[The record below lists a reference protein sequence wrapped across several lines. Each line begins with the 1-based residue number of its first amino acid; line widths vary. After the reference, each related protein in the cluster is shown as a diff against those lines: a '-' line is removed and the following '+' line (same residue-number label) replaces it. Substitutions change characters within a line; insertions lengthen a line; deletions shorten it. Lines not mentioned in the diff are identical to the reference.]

1 VAASNI
7 THRHLM
13 LATSAAKP
21 FDGPGWLYELKY
33 DGYRVLAIRRGAKTR
48 LLSRRGSDLAACFP
62 EIVAGLDKLPDIVLD
77 GELVILDR
85 GGKPQLDRLRRR
97 ARLKNEISILNAAH
111 WEPAAI
117 LVFDILRLG
126 AKDLRK
132 LPLLKRREI
141 ARTALHRAMGSFK
154 RIRLVQQ
161 VGGTGSGLYQ
171 AAAALGLEGIVA
183 KRADSPYRAGRSKDW
198 VKIRTSRSG

>member
-13 LATSAAKP
+13 LARSAPGP

-33 DGYRVLAIRRGAKTR
+33 DGYRVLALRRGTKTK
-48 LLSRRGSDLAACFP
+48 LLSRRGDDLASRFP
-62 EIVAGLDKLPDIVLD
+62 EIVAGLNKLPDIVLD

-85 GGKPQLDRLRRR
+85 SGKPQLDRLRRR
-97 ARLKNEISILNAAH
+97 ARLTNEISILNAAH

-117 LVFDILRLG
+117 LVFDILRLRG
-126 AKDLRK
+126 RDLRR

-141 ARTALHRAMGSFK
+141 ARTMLHRAMGSFK
-154 RIRLVQQ
+154 RIRLIQQ
-161 VGGTGSGLYQ
+161 VGDTGSRLYE

-198 VKIRTSRSG
+198 IKIRTPRSG